1 MKKNRINFLRR
12 TQLLQSA
19 TLICVILMIISLVRV
34 SALLP
39 GVSKEADKKKSQA
52 KAKIYEKEYVRGS
65 ILDRNGNT
73 IAFSQKPGGARTYSH
88 PYAFSNLVG
97 YWSKIYGTYGVEKT
111 MNEELVHSNCGANP
125 KQKKG
130 ADVSLTI
137 DAALQERAYKDIE
150 KYKGSVAVLDA
161 KTGEILALASSPS
174 FNVSEIEDKWKKI
187 NEKEGVF
194 LSNAYQ
200 NPVAPGSVFKLITS
214 KEIVEAGIEREEVE
228 DTGSITVNGQTIRN
242 YGGKA
247 YGSISFREGFVKS
260 SNVYFMNRALKL
272 GGLRLYKTGKSF
284 LLGEDISLDFATIH
298 SNFDLKGYED
308 NVVATTAFGQ
318 GETLVTPLQ
327 MAMVTQSIANDGVML
342 KPYLFKSVVNGK
354 GQTTAEGKSEKLV
367 ETMDTDTAQEIKEAM
382 KAAAQSYG
390 MSTVGEKEYSIAAKT
405 GTAERGDGT
414 NNAWLVTFAPAD
426 NPQIAFAGIVEG
438 GEYSKY
444 MIRSII
450 QAYYKNFPENGS
462 ANGSDNINFLTPK
475 TTASTSVTD
484 ENGNTVT
491 ASETTTT
498 VITTQIEE

>member
-200 NPVAPGSVFKLITS
+200 NPVAPGSVFKLIT
-214 KEIVEAGIEREEVE
+214 
-228 DTGSITVNGQTIRN
+228 ITVNGQTIRN

-426 NPQIAFAGIVEG
+426 NPQYVIV
-438 GEYSKY
+438 
-444 MIRSII
+444 
-450 QAYYKNFPENGS
+450 
-462 ANGSDNINFLTPK
+462 ANRLK
-475 TTASTSVTD
+475 TTEIGKTLAPVVED
-484 ENGNTVT
+484 LYNTLFD
-491 ASETTTT
+491 AN
-498 VITTQIEE
+498 

>member
-161 KTGEILALASSPS
+161 KTGELLDIAVQSAQKLLDE
-174 FNVSEIEDKWKKI
+174 VKLSEPEDFFFSTLDG
-187 NEKEGVF
+187 ESHVH
-194 LSNAYQ
+194 
-200 NPVAPGSVFKLITS
+200 
-214 KEIVEAGIEREEVE
+214 
-228 DTGSITVNGQTIRN
+228 
-242 YGGKA
+242 
-247 YGSISFREGFVKS
+247 GFVMMPHDAK
-260 SNVYFMNRALKL
+260 K
-272 GGLRLYKTGKSF
+272 
-284 LLGEDISLDFATIH
+284 
-298 SNFDLKGYED
+298 
-308 NVVATTAFGQ
+308 
-318 GETLVTPLQ
+318 
-327 MAMVTQSIANDGVML
+327 
-342 KPYLFKSVVNGK
+342 
-354 GQTTAEGKSEKLV
+354 
-367 ETMDTDTAQEIKEAM
+367 
-382 KAAAQSYG
+382 
-390 MSTVGEKEYSIAAKT
+390 GEKYPAILYIHGGPHPFYTYGLTMEFQMLAAK
-405 GTAERGDGT
+405 GFAVLYCNPRG
-414 NNAWLVTFAPAD
+414 
-426 NPQIAFAGIVEG
+426 
-438 GEYSKY
+438 S
-444 MIRSII
+444 
-450 QAYYKNFPENGS
+450 
-462 ANGSDNINFLTPK
+462 
-475 TTASTSVTD
+475 SVLL
-484 ENGNTVT
+484 
-491 ASETTTT
+491 
-498 VITTQIEE
+498 

>member
-1 MKKNRINFLRR
+1 M
-12 TQLLQSA
+12 
-19 TLICVILMIISLVRV
+19 
-34 SALLP
+34 
-39 GVSKEADKKKSQA
+39 
-52 KAKIYEKEYVRGS
+52 RGS

-272 GGLRLYKTGKSF
+272 GGLRNYYTG
-284 LLGEDISLDFATIH
+284 
-298 SNFDLKGYED
+298 
-308 NVVATTAFGQ
+308 
-318 GETLVTPLQ
+318 
-327 MAMVTQSIANDGVML
+327 
-342 KPYLFKSVVNGK
+342 
-354 GQTTAEGKSEKLV
+354 
-367 ETMDTDTAQEIKEAM
+367 
-382 KAAAQSYG
+382 
-390 MSTVGEKEYSIAAKT
+390 
-405 GTAERGDGT
+405 
-414 NNAWLVTFAPAD
+414 
-426 NPQIAFAGIVEG
+426 
-438 GEYSKY
+438 
-444 MIRSII
+444 
-450 QAYYKNFPENGS
+450 
-462 ANGSDNINFLTPK
+462 
-475 TTASTSVTD
+475 
-484 ENGNTVT
+484 
-491 ASETTTT
+491 
-498 VITTQIEE
+498 